1 MSTSF
6 PSPISLDFRCIIRLF
21 PLYFKFFQVPE
32 QTGRE
37 GATMSISDRYRQLAE
52 EIQDFLLQMQ
62 AEIGGEK
69 KQVRLVEKA
78 VHGLDELREQVGEIP
93 RIRLEAELTPVLLKA
108 HGNLDRARLLFEEE
122 GGADLA
128 AATWDMEQ
136 KIYRLLN
143 DL

>member
-1 MSTSF
+1 
-6 PSPISLDFRCIIRLF
+6 
-21 PLYFKFFQVPE
+21 
-32 QTGRE
+32 
-37 GATMSISDRYRQLAE
+37 MSISDRYRQLAE